1 MRPTIFAPFAPR
13 FLLAVALLGTLAV
26 SPARAALQDELQV
39 YDDGINEPG
48 EFGVELHVNTTPRGI
63 ATPSYP
69 GEKIS
74 LHGWR
79 FTPEFSWG
87 WTRTVE
93 LGLYVPVVMDADR
106 HVDLAGLKARIKW
119 LPVQPDPTQGGMF
132 AGFNFELARVK
143 PSYDP
148 ARYATESKLMLG
160 HRSPRG
166 LLSFNLNMGNELEG
180 PRQGDRSEFRYAIK
194 ATRQL
199 RSTGWSGGLEYYQ
212 DLGAIGRPLPR
223 DEQERRLYAIAEWD
237 RTPWSLHFGIGRGL
251 TPVTDDLTVKFIA
264 EIPINLLN

>member
-1 MRPTIFAPFAPR
+1 MRSTPIVSR
-13 FLLAVALLGTLAV
+13 LLLALALIGPLLLQPV
-26 SPARAALQDELQV
+26 HAALQDELQV

-48 EFGVELHVNTTPRGI
+48 DFGVELHVNTTPRGL

-69 GEKIS
+69 GESMS

-93 LGLYVPVVMDADR
+93 LGLYVPIVMDADR
-106 HVDLAGLKARIKW
+106 KVDLAGLKARIKW
-119 LPVQPDPTQGGMF
+119 LPVQPDPTRGGMF

-143 PSYDP
+143 PEYDL

-166 LLSFNLNMGNELEG
+166 LLSFNLNMGKELEG
-180 PRQGDRSEFRYAIK
+180 PNQRDRPEFRYALK

-199 RSTGWSGGLEYYQ
+199 RASDWSGGLEYYQ
-212 DLGAIGRPLPR
+212 DLGAIGHPLPR
-223 DEQERRLYAIAEWD
+223 DEQERRIYAIAEWD
-237 RTPWSLHFGIGRGL
+237 HAPWSLHFGVGRGL
-251 TPVTDDLTVKFIA
+251 TPVTDDLTLKFIA
-264 EIPINLLN
+264 EIPMNLLH